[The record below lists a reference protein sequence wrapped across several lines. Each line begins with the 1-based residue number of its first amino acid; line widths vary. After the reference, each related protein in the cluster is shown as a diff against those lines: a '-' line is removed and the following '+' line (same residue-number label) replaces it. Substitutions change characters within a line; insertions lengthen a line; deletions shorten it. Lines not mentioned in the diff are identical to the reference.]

1 MADERN
7 SSATLSEV
15 EYERHIM
22 VRHLRVGCYLVISL
36 MPFGFILD
44 YFYYYEERWHFLIFR
59 LVCSLLLAGIPALLT
74 TDFGKRN
81 CQGLGVI
88 VALMPAFFICWM
100 IRETEGAA
108 SPYYAGLNLILLAI
122 AFVLRWGVGL
132 SLLTLIL
139 ILIMY
144 VGACVLHGFPPE
156 PGLARDRM
164 FSEFINNLYFL
175 GLTGVIVV
183 TGSRI
188 HQRLR
193 VREKALSQQLERSRA
208 ELEGANRELAG
219 TIQEL
224 RATQHRLVEAEK
236 QKSLGIL
243 AGGIIHNIGNTLNH
257 VRTNLFSLRKKAAL
271 VPPEHVASFNRIS
284 DDLEA
289 GVKQAMSTVQQVR
302 VYTHPNTELREELKI
317 EELVESAVLLTSY
330 VWRETG
336 IQIEQNLVPGQT
348 VRGNKQSLID
358 VLVNLILNSV
368 DALTAKSFPNGERPI
383 IRIESA
389 LEGDRRVIR
398 VRDNGMGVDPAIR
411 DRIFDPGVTTKHIG
425 QGTGL
430 GLSTCKS
437 TVEQY
442 GGQITLRTES
452 GRFTEFT
459 LDFPADGLE

>member
-1 MADERN
+1 
-7 SSATLSEV
+7 
-15 EYERHIM
+15 
-22 VRHLRVGCYLVISL
+22 
-36 MPFGFILD
+36 
-44 YFYYYEERWHFLIFR
+44 
-59 LVCSLLLAGIPALLT
+59 
-74 TDFGKRN
+74 
-81 CQGLGVI
+81 
-88 VALMPAFFICWM
+88 
-100 IRETEGAA
+100 
-108 SPYYAGLNLILLAI
+108 
-122 AFVLRWGVGL
+122 
-132 SLLTLIL
+132 
-139 ILIMY
+139 
-144 VGACVLHGFPPE
+144 
-156 PGLARDRM
+156 
-164 FSEFINNLYFL
+164 
-175 GLTGVIVV
+175 
-183 TGSRI
+183 
-188 HQRLR
+188 
-193 VREKALSQQLERSRA
+193 
-208 ELEGANRELAG
+208 
-219 TIQEL
+219 
-224 RATQHRLVEAEK
+224 
-236 QKSLGIL
+236 
-243 AGGIIHNIGNTLNH
+243 
-257 VRTNLFSLRKKAAL
+257 
-271 VPPEHVASFNRIS
+271 
-284 DDLEA
+284 
-289 GVKQAMSTVQQVR
+289 
-302 VYTHPNTELREELKI
+302 
-317 EELVESAVLLTSY
+317 LVESAVLLTSY